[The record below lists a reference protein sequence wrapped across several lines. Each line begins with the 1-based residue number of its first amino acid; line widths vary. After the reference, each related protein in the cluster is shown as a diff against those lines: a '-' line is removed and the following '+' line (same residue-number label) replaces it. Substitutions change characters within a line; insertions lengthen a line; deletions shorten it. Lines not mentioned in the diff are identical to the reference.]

1 MYNILKFNKAGIDDV
16 TTMSIDYNGSDFSTF
31 KILERPW
38 IPNAISNSSAT
49 IFNCVWDDLEHDY
62 YGLFENFTELTDVE
76 INFPSLRT
84 AVYTFVGCQK
94 LKTAKIK
101 AETLYDSLNM
111 FGGLENLETVSFY
124 APKVESSGR
133 LIAGTWQ
140 GTFIDCPKLKFFI
153 GDLTNLNYARDT
165 FNGCTSLENFIC
177 ALPNLST
184 ADKMFNKCK
193 LNAKSVMY
201 ILESIPSYTEGN
213 HVITIG
219 INVSSSVIDGKNTD
233 TQLLEFAN
241 EIGYDTWNDLKT
253 EFSNKGWSVVFQY
266 SGSDTSITLNDG
278 ETGCPIYVKLIE
290 ITDEEEKLA
299 AEYCSEDGSK
309 FYNLYWGHDVTD

>member
-1 MYNILKFNKAGIDDV
+1 MYNILKFNKDGIDDV

-38 IPNAISNSSAT
+38 IPNAISNSSVEIVST
-49 IFNCVWDDLEHDY
+49 EWKDLIHDY
-62 YGLFENFTELTDVE
+62 YGLFENFTELSEVE

-84 AVYTFVGCQK
+84 AGYTFVGCQK

-111 FGGLENLETVSFY
+111 FGGLESLETVSFY

-140 GTFIDCPKLKFFI
+140 GTFMGCSKLNYFI
-153 GDLTNLNYARDT
+153 GDLTNLKTARDT

-177 ALPNLST
+177 ALPNLSV
-184 ADKMFNKCK
+184 ADKMFYKCK

-219 INVSSSVIDGKNTD
+219 INVSSSIIDGKNTAN
-233 TQLLEFAN
+233 QLYYFAK
-241 EIGYDTWNDLKT
+241 EMGYDSWDDVKT

-266 SGSDTSITLNDG
+266 GGSDTSITLNDG
-278 ETGCPIYVKLIE
+278 EIGCPIYVKLIE
-290 ITDEEEKLA
+290 ITNEEEKLA
-299 AEYCSEDGSK
+299 AEYCTEDGSK